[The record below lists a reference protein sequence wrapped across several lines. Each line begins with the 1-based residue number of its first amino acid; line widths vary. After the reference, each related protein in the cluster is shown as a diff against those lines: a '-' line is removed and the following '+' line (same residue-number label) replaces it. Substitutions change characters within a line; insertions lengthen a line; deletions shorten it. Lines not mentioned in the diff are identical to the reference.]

1 MYMIAEITVLMS
13 ESFLSSSIFARTG
26 SVAIVSALNLLF
38 ITSTLELTSLMS
50 VES

>member
-1 MYMIAEITVLMS
+1 MYITAEMTVLMS
-13 ESFLSSSIFARTG
+13 ESFLTLIKFERTG